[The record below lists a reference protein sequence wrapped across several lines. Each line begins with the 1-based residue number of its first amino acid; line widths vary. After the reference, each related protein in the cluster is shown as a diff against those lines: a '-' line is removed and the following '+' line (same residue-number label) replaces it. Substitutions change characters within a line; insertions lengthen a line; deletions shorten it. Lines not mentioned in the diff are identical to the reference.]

1 MTTTFLQDDH
11 NVPST
16 FETIDEHVQGS
27 GLDALFEQPAGEMP
41 VSKTARLLAAYAAVR
56 PILSAVSVLPL
67 IPPQWRKALRVF
79 IAALDEML
87 SSGTGIAPD
96 RDFKAGKDL

>member
-1 MTTTFLQDDH
+1 MQDDQ

-27 GLDALFEQPAGEMP
+27 GLDALFGQAAAEAP

-67 IPPQWRKALRVF
+67 IPTQWRIALRVF
-79 IAALDEML
+79 IAALDEMT
-87 SSGTGIAPD
+87 STGTGIAPD